1 MDHVAQKI
9 EKAKTRLVVRHPWFG
24 LLASRLKSEPSDEVE
39 AFLSDGKVLQY
50 NADWLATEPLE
61 TVEFMLANSVMHHVL
76 AHENRQ
82 KGRQGWL
89 WQLATDYAINDMLLQ
104 NGFKLPERVHY
115 EARFAGKYAEEI
127 YAALKEE
134 IKNEEY
140 GDDESAETG
149 FNEQNKRRTKEQTP
163 QENRSANPDD
173 PPLPPMEL
181 DPEVEQM
188 WASAAK
194 EALERAQRQGKTP
207 GGLERLFRREL
218 EPTVDWR
225 SELYQ
230 AIARHHKND
239 YTFAKPA
246 KKWIASGIYLPSTY
260 SETLIVTVAIDTSGS
275 IDEALLGLFVAELE
289 SILLSFLDAEVDL
302 LLCDAKIQ
310 GVYRF
315 VSGEILDF
323 PVKGGG
329 GTDFRPVFW
338 HIEKELPQT
347 SLLIYFTD
355 AQGSFPDEAPHYDVL
370 WVMPEEAEVPF
381 GRTIVFSE
389 K

>member
-1 MDHVAQKI
+1 MNTDQKI

-24 LLASRLKSEPSDEVE
+24 LLASRLKTESSDEVE

-50 NADWLATEPLE
+50 NPDWLSAEPLE
-61 TVEFMLANSVMHHVL
+61 TAEFMLANSVMHHVL

-89 WQLATDYAINDMLLQ
+89 WQLATDYAINGMLLQ

-115 EARFAGKYAEEI
+115 EERFAGKYAEEI

-134 IKNEEY
+134 IQNEEY

-149 FNEQNKRRTKEQTP
+149 FNEQNKNRTKEQTP
-163 QENRSANPDD
+163 QEKEAKRPDD
-173 PPLPPMEL
+173 RPLPPMEL
-181 DPEVEQM
+181 EPDVEEM
-188 WASAAK
+188 WANAMK
-194 EALERAQRQGKTP
+194 EALERAEKQGKTP
-207 GGLERLFRREL
+207 GGLERVFHREL
-218 EPTVDWR
+218 EPRVDWR

-246 KKWIASGIYLPSTY
+246 KKWIASGIYLPATH
-260 SETLIVTVAIDTSGS
+260 SEKLVVTVAIDTSGS
-275 IDEALLGLFVAELE
+275 VNDALLGLFVSELE
-289 SILLSFLDAEVDL
+289 SILLSFPDAEVDL

-323 PVKGGG
+323 VLKGGG
-329 GTDFRPVFW
+329 GTDFRPVFD

-355 AQGSFPDEAPHYDVL
+355 AQGSFPDEEPHYDVL
-370 WVMPEEAEVPF
+370 WVMPEDAEVPF
-381 GRTIVFSE
+381 GRKVLIE
-389 K
+389 N

>member
-1 MDHVAQKI
+1 MKNRIDQKI

-24 LLASRLKSEPSDEVE
+24 LLASRLKTEPSEEVE
-39 AFLSDGKVLQY
+39 AFLSDGRVLQY
-50 NADWLATEPLE
+50 NPDWLSAEPLE
-61 TVEFMLANSVMHHVL
+61 TAEFMLANSVMRHVL

-82 KGRQGWL
+82 KGRHGWL
-89 WQLATDYAINDMLLQ
+89 WQLATDYAINGMLLQ

-115 EARFAGKYAEEI
+115 EERFAGKYAEEI

-134 IKNEEY
+134 IQNEEY

-149 FNEQNKRRTKEQTP
+149 FNEQNKNRTKEQTP
-163 QENRSANPDD
+163 REKEAKGPDD
-173 PPLPPMEL
+173 RPFPPMEL
-181 DPEVEQM
+181 EPDVEEM
-188 WASAAK
+188 WANAMK
-194 EALERAQRQGKTP
+194 EALERAEKQGKTP
-207 GGLERLFRREL
+207 GGLERIFSREL
-218 EPTVDWR
+218 KPRVDWR

-246 KKWIASGIYLPSTY
+246 KKWIASGIYLPATH
-260 SETLIVTVAIDTSGS
+260 SEKLVVTVAIDTSGS
-275 IDEALLGLFVAELE
+275 VNDALLGLFVAELE
-289 SILLSFLDAEVDL
+289 SILLSFPDAEVDL

-329 GTDFRPVFW
+329 GTDFRPVFD

-355 AQGSFPDEAPHYDVL
+355 AQGSFPDEEPHYDVL

-381 GRTIVFSE
+381 GRKVLIE
-389 K
+389 N

>member
-1 MDHVAQKI
+1 MNTDRKI

-50 NADWLATEPLE
+50 NADWLATQPQEAA
-61 TVEFMLANSVMHHVL
+61 EFMLAHSVMHHVL

-127 YAALKEE
+127 YAVLKEE

-140 GDDESAETG
+140 ADDESAETG
-149 FNEQNKRRTKEQTP
+149 FNERNKSRTEERTP
-163 QENRSANPDD
+163 QEKEAKGPDD
-173 PPLPPMEL
+173 RPLPPMEL
-181 DPEVEQM
+181 EPDVEEM
-188 WASAAK
+188 WANAMK
-194 EALERAQRQGKTP
+194 EALERAEKQGKTP
-207 GGLERLFRREL
+207 GGLERVFRREL
-218 EPTVDWR
+218 EPRVDWR

-239 YTFAKPA
+239 YTFSRPA
-246 KKWIASGIYLPSTY
+246 KKWIASGIYLPSTH

-275 IDEALLGLFVAELE
+275 IDEALLGLFVGELE
-289 SILLSFLDAEVDL
+289 SILLSFPEVEVAL

-315 VSGEILDF
+315 ISGEILDF
-323 PVKGGG
+323 VPKGGG
-329 GTDFRPVFW
+329 GTDFRPVFD

-355 AQGSFPDEAPHYDVL
+355 ARGSFPDEAPHYDVL

-381 GRTIVFSE
+381 GRTIVLSE